1 MIMFKRTFAALALAA
16 LAFGAGATSASAV
29 TYPPTD
35 RFASAAVRYAPE
47 RPSDACIRV
56 LKAYKRGQ
64 VSKHYAVIT
73 CNRLLTTRRE
83 GMRVVR
89 WAEAGHEWALALIS

>member
-1 MIMFKRTFAALALAA
+1 MNARRTLASLTLAALAL
-16 LAFGAGATSASAV
+16 GASATSASAI

-35 RFASAAVRYAPE
+35 RVVSTAVRYAPE

-56 LKAYKRGQ
+56 LKAYKRGD
-64 VSKHYAVIT
+64 VSRRYAVIT

-83 GMRVVR
+83 GLRVVR
-89 WAEAGHEWALALIS
+89 WAEAGHRWALALIS